1 MKSCW
6 QTHLWMALPIQRTK
20 KEYREF
26 FLSLSPEKWFS
37 SHLGR
42 DKELKGNLVTRLNRV
57 EGQVRGIKGM
67 VEKDA
72 YCNDILNQIAAAQ
85 AALDSVSKLV
95 LENHIRGC
103 LVEKIQAGDDKIV
116 DELLVTIGKML

>member
-1 MKSCW
+1 MSQK
-6 QTHLWMALPIQRTK
+6 I
-20 KEYREF
+20 
-26 FLSLSPEKWFS
+26 EKQNPC
-37 SHLGR
+37 HNCTMIGDDGKLTAR
-42 DKELKGNLVTRLNRV
+42 DEKLKNSLVTRLNRV

-67 VEKDA
+67 IERDV
-72 YCNDILNQIAAAQ
+72 YCNDVLNQISAVQ
-85 AALDSVSKLV
+85 SALDSVSELV

>member
-1 MKSCW
+1 M
-6 QTHLWMALPIQRTK
+6 TQRKHEDQCGGCCNT
-20 KEYREF
+20 E
-26 FLSLSPEKWFS
+26 SQD
-37 SHLGR
+37 GNITIR
-42 DKELKGNLVTRLNRV
+42 DDKLKAGLITRLNRV

-67 VEKDA
+67 VERDV
-72 YCNDILNQIAAAQ
+72 YCNEVLNQIAAVQ

>member
-1 MKSCW
+1 MQNKEEM
-6 QTHLWMALPIQRTK
+6 LMIQHTVRDDK
-20 KEYREF
+20 LKA
-26 FLSLSPEKWFS
+26 SLT
-37 SHLGR
+37 
-42 DKELKGNLVTRLNRV
+42 TRLNRV

-67 VEKDA
+67 IERDE
-72 YCNDILNQIAAAQ
+72 YCNDVLNQIAAAQ

>member
-1 MKSCW
+1 MTQHKNAEPYDGCCKSDS
-6 QTHLWMALPIQRTK
+6 QSGNVTVRDDKLKA
-20 KEYREF
+20 
-26 FLSLSPEKWFS
+26 SLTS
-37 SHLGR
+37 
-42 DKELKGNLVTRLNRV
+42 RLNRV
-57 EGQVRGIKGM
+57 EGQIRGIKGM
-67 VEKDA
+67 IERDE
-72 YCNDILNQIAAAQ
+72 YCNDVLNQIAAAQ